1 MKEILIGLKDFG
13 EIDLGSGEMFLVNL
27 ILAFVMFG
35 VALGIKVEMFKDV
48 FKNPKSVIT
57 GLLLQWVGLP
67 LATFILVILLNPVI
81 TPIVA
86 IGMLLVA
93 SCPGGNISNFMSSL
107 AKGNIELSV
116 SMTAVSTIASPF
128 ITPFNFWL
136 WGTLYCKYASIH
148 NDIPTLEIPFPEMLQ
163 QIVILLG
170 IPIIL
175 GILVSRYLPKVAK
188 FLEKPAQILSLL
200 LFMGMVAV
208 SLTQVL
214 SGLEVKWEVY
224 LAILTVLLLVVI
236 HNATV
241 LGTGFFV
248 GKLVKA
254 PERDLRSLT
263 IETGIQNS
271 GLGLALLF
279 NPKIFDPNIWT
290 DMTGM
295 VLIAALWGIWH
306 IISGLTVATIF
317 KRRKLEKGA

>member
-1 MKEILIGLKDFG
+1 
-13 EIDLGSGEMFLVNL
+13 
-27 ILAFVMFG
+27 
-35 VALGIKVEMFKDV
+35 
-48 FKNPKSVIT
+48 
-57 GLLLQWVGLP
+57 
-67 LATFILVILLNPVI
+67 
-81 TPIVA
+81 
-86 IGMLLVA
+86 
-93 SCPGGNISNFMSSL
+93 
-107 AKGNIELSV
+107 
-116 SMTAVSTIASPF
+116 
-128 ITPFNFWL
+128 
-136 WGTLYCKYASIH
+136 
-148 NDIPTLEIPFPEMLQ
+148 MLQ

-236 HNATV
+236 HNATA
-241 LGTGFFV
+241 LSTGFFV
-248 GKLVKA
+248 GKLAKA

-279 NPKIFDPNIWT
+279 NSKIFDPNIWT

-295 VLIAALWGIWH
+295 VLIAALWGVWH
-306 IISGLTVATIF
+306 IVSGVTVATIF